1 MSSPLYLHVTLK
13 VRMDGYHRFCE
24 GMAKQV
30 PIIESYG
37 WKLIGAWVTT
47 VGRLHTVI
55 DIWEIPDANAYAE
68 VMKKVAERPDYPAFW
83 KLLEETLEEEVVTMV
98 QKVPYAR

>member
-13 VRMDGYHRFCE
+13 VRMDGYQRFCDA
-24 GMAKQV
+24 MANQV

-37 WKLIGAWVTT
+37 WKLVGAWVTT

-55 DIWEIPDANAYAE
+55 DIWEIPDANAYDE
-68 VMKKVAERPDYPAFW
+68 VMRKVAARPDYQQFW
-83 KLLEETLEEEVVTMV
+83 DLLAETLEEEVVTMV
-98 QKVPYAR
+98 RKVPYSR

>member
-24 GMAKQV
+24 AMAKQV
-30 PIIESYG
+30 PIIESHG
-37 WKLIGAWVTT
+37 WKLVGAWVTT

-55 DIWEIPDANAYAE
+55 DIWEIADANAYNE
-68 VMKKVAERPDYPAFW
+68 VMKKVAARSDYKEFW
-83 KLLEETLEEEVVTMV
+83 DTLAETLEEEVVTMV
-98 QKVPYAR
+98 TKVPYSP